1 MGRSQSKEAS
11 EMMLKIMDWL
21 RKLPDWLIVLVL
33 GILAGKWY
41 VEREKDHARKD
52 EQAKATA
59 REQEARIE
67 ATDTL
72 RKIERQSQSDADKAL
87 NARDAVA
94 HVSGAGSVPDEVAK
108 RIFND

>member
-1 MGRSQSKEAS
+1 
-11 EMMLKIMDWL
+11 MMLKIMDWL

-72 RKIERQSQSDADKAL
+72 RKIERQGQSDADKAL
-87 NARDAVA
+87 NARDTVA
-94 HVSGAGSVPDEVAK
+94 NVTGADSVPDEVAK